1 MDYETI
7 LKDYIGEFGR
17 FQKITAFCMAVIA
30 TPMGFHSLAMAF
42 LAAVPEH
49 HCRLNDVLLPDEN
62 STFWAAYLRRM
73 NGSAPL
79 ELDANGEWKYSR
91 CEQFNLTNALS
102 AATDNRTLQHCT
114 DGWVYDRSHY
124 GTSIVA
130 EFDLVCDRAWMREI
144 AHAIFMLGFSFG
156 GIVSGVL
163 SDRFGR
169 RPTLLWCILL
179 QLIFGVA
186 SAFSPNYVTFVF
198 TRFFLGVLNV
208 GIYFSA
214 FVLGTEILDQSRRT
228 MFGLS
233 MALFLVLGYI
243 GLGVAAY
250 VIRDWWKLQLAI
262 SAPFVVFLSYYW
274 LAPESPRWLM
284 ASGKVEETKTT
295 IKRAARMNGVVIPD
309 KVYDLINGNITS
321 DQNTQSTEITGRRL
335 YSILDLVRTPTMR
348 KNTLITAFT
357 WFAINAIY
365 FGLSLGAPELPGDPY
380 LNFILGSCSEI
391 ISILLAWS
399 TMDRWG
405 RKPPIIASL
414 ILAGVSCGATAAVP
428 KDLWQV
434 STGLAIVGRFGVS
447 VTYSILPVYSAEV
460 FPTVVRNMGIGTVS
474 MIGRAGGILAPFVAL
489 LGKYWAPLPLLTFG
503 VLSFLNGVAIL
514 ALPETL
520 GVPLPNTLEDAENLK
535 SLGEKN
541 LQNTEKILSEELQKT
556 EKIEIYDK
564 ITVL

>member
-7 LKDYIGEFGR
+7 LKDYLGEFGR

-30 TPMGFHSLAMAF
+30 APMGFHSLAMAF

-49 HCRLNDVLLPDEN
+49 HCRLPGVNLPDEHP
-62 STFWAAYLRRM
+62 SAWAAHLSGM
-73 NGSAPL
+73 NGSVPL
-79 ELDANGEWKYSR
+79 EFDASGEWGYSR
-91 CEQFNLTNALS
+91 CQQFNFDGLNVT
-102 AATDNRTLQHCT
+102 TENRTLQHCT
-114 DGWVYDRSHY
+114 DGWVYDHSHY
-124 GTSIVA
+124 GTSIVT
-130 EFDLVCDRAWMREI
+130 EFDLVCDRAWLRET

-156 GIVSGVL
+156 GMVSGVL

-186 SAFSPNYVTFVF
+186 SAFSHNYVAFVVM
-198 TRFFLGVLNV
+198 RFFLGVLNV

-250 VIRDWWKLQLAI
+250 LIREWWKLQLAI
-262 SAPFVVFLSYYW
+262 SAPFAVFLSYWW

-284 ASGKVEETKTT
+284 ASGKVEETRKT

-309 KVYDLINGNITS
+309 KVYDLIKGNITS
-321 DQNTQSTEITGRRL
+321 DKDTESAEMIERRF

-348 KNTLITAFT
+348 KNTIITAFT

-380 LNFILGSCSEI
+380 LNFILGSCTEI
-391 ISILLAWS
+391 LAILLAWS

-405 RKPPIIASL
+405 RKPPVIASL

-428 KDLWQV
+428 KDLWKV

-447 VTYSILPVYSAEV
+447 VTYAILPVYSAEV

-474 MIGRAGGILAPFVAL
+474 MLARAGGILAPFVAL
-489 LGKYWAPLPLLTFG
+489 LGEYWAPLPLLTFG
-503 VLSFLNGVAIL
+503 ILSFLDGVAIL

-520 GVPLPNTLEDAENLK
+520 GVPLPNTLEDAENFK
-535 SLGEKN
+535 STKDKR
-541 LQNTEKILSEELQKT
+541 TETLLTGKSEEKPTLSLA
-556 EKIEIYDK
+556 KIVERV
-564 ITVL
+564 TTL